1 MSRRNECDRGTVPLG
16 LKLLLSTGMFCT
28 TWIGRQR
35 SWLLGL
41 SVNGSNGGSFRFFAI
56 GVLVCV
62 GIAPTVSSQT
72 VNESKGISVSIVD
85 QGKQLL
91 ASNCAACHGMD
102 GKGSER
108 APNIADSPHMRQL
121 SDAQLE
127 DIIAN
132 GLPGTGMPAFHS
144 LSDSLV
150 RELIAY
156 LRNRE
161 GASNTAKLPGTP
173 KHGEAI
179 FFGPAGC
186 SKCHMIA
193 GQGGFIASDLTDYAR
208 THSADQVRAA
218 ILGTS
223 SGEKHVRLATAVLRN
238 GEKYVG
244 RVRNED
250 NFSLQLQSLDG
261 TFHFLTRS
269 ELEKLDYDSQPMM
282 PASIGSSLSATE
294 LDDLISYL
302 LSAAGNASPQ
312 GRTKDNEMDDLED

>member
-1 MSRRNECDRGTVPLG
+1 MN
-16 LKLLLSTGMFCT
+16 
-28 TWIGRQR
+28 R
-35 SWLLGL
+35 SH
-41 SVNGSNGGSFRFFAI
+41 NDSFRFFAV

-62 GIAPTVSSQT
+62 GIAPTGSSQT
-72 VNESKGISVSIVD
+72 VNQSKGASVSIVD

-102 GKGSER
+102 GTGSER
-108 APNIADSPHMRQL
+108 APNITDSPRMREL
-121 SDAQLE
+121 SDVQLE

-144 LSDSLV
+144 LSDSLI
-150 RELIAY
+150 RDLIAY
-156 LRNRE
+156 LRNPE
-161 GASNTAKLPGTP
+161 GAGNTAKPPGTP
-173 KHGEAI
+173 KNGEAI
-179 FFGPAGC
+179 FFGQAGC

-208 THSADQVRAA
+208 THPADQVRAA

-261 TFHFLTRS
+261 TFHFLARS
-269 ELEKLDYDSQPMM
+269 QLEKLDYDPQPMM
-282 PASIGSSLSATE
+282 PASMGSSLSASE
-294 LDDLISYL
+294 LNDLISYL
-302 LSAAGNASPQ
+302 LSVAGNAGPQ
-312 GRTKDNEMDDLED
+312 VRAKDNEMDDLED